1 MDVST
6 FPHLISRLTDGIP
19 GIEPGAA
26 PESRLKARHGPCAHR
41 KAAAR
46 WCAGALMLPQ
56 AAIKLSPVDRKA
68 ATA

>member
-6 FPHLISRLTDGIP
+6 FPHLISRLEDAIQ
-19 GIEPGAA
+19 GIEPGPA

-41 KAAAR
+41 NAAAR
-46 WCAGALMLPQ
+46 WCAGALLLPQ
-56 AAIKLSPVDRKA
+56 AAIQFSPVGREA